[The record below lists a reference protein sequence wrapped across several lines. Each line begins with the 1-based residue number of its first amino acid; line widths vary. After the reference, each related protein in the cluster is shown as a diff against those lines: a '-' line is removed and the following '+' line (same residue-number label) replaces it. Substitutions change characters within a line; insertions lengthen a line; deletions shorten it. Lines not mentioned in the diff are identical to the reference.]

1 MEAFWI
7 IETSLPPS
15 PTAKTVCFVVFFR
28 QSVMS
33 LYVGVSARRNLL
45 FGSDAAADGALE
57 ARGIGEKGGLFGN
70 GGDGGAGEDE
80 KRARGF
86 FVREGGEG
94 GGSDGGNAVF
104 AGDVCG

>member
-33 LYVGVSARRNLL
+33 L
-45 FGSDAAADGALE
+45 
-57 ARGIGEKGGLFGN
+57 
-70 GGDGGAGEDE
+70 
-80 KRARGF
+80 
-86 FVREGGEG
+86 
-94 GGSDGGNAVF
+94 
-104 AGDVCG
+104 